1 MIDIQL
7 RIQLAQKKTLRDP
20 HQNNALLKNYH
31 PCISPKGWENKW
43 SCLAWHCPN
52 MVLRFVILRRLLA
65 WSHLNGSERGICQ
78 LESAYLK
85 KLLTM
90 VIYGDLATWINMQWS
105 DSKDLSPLVVSESN
119 LPARHFFHQ
128 VKWQEITKSPPS
140 SFPNFSLSEIWIHL
154 IRQSWLINPLSK
166 PLFHTFSGE
175 ELWSLHRI
183 TRCKA

>member
-7 RIQLAQKKTLRDP
+7 RIQLAQTKKNLRDP

-52 MVLRFVILRRLLA
+52 MVLCFVILRRLLA
-65 WSHLNGSERGICQ
+65 WSHVNGSERGICQ

-119 LPARHFFHQ
+119 LPARHFFSPSQ
-128 VKWQEITKSPPS
+128 MARREESTKQFPQLFPLRNLKTFNKTILVDQPLEQAIISYVFWRRALIIT
-140 SFPNFSLSEIWIHL
+140 
-154 IRQSWLINPLSK
+154 
-166 PLFHTFSGE
+166 
-175 ELWSLHRI
+175 
-183 TRCKA
+183 